1 LIGRRSEA
9 AVLSGIDRSAWVSWS
24 AYTFTF
30 ALAAEPVTT
39 LDIMA
44 GRPVAWVLLAGIV
57 LFFSIILPI
66 QRHMRLSLTA
76 NTYGTPRHL
85 VVSGPFRVSRNPIY
99 VAFLVPLSSLAW
111 LSWPVA
117 VAGMALY
124 LVAMTY
130 YVIAREEEVLEREF
144 GAEYLDYHARTP
156 RWLGL
161 ASIAELKTLIAG
173 QTPAV
178 PLASADPR

>member
-1 LIGRRSEA
+1 M
-9 AVLSGIDRSAWVSWS
+9 LSGIDRSAWVSWS

-30 ALAAEPVTT
+30 ALATGPATT
-39 LDIMA
+39 LDILS
-44 GRPVAWVLLAGIV
+44 GRPVAWVLLAGVV
-57 LFFSIILPI
+57 LFFVIILPI

-99 VAFLVPLSSLAW
+99 VAFLVPLASLAW
-111 LSWPVA
+111 LSWPA
-117 VAGMALY
+117 ALAGMAIY

-144 GAEYLDYHARTP
+144 GAEYLDYRARTP

-161 ASIAELKTLIAG
+161 SSIAELKKLTAG
-173 QTPAV
+173 QTPAA